1 MINFE
6 NLKDDA
12 FECGFEQDTA
22 IITLKQKAFSVNF
35 ETSYLH
41 SFLDCLNEI
50 EMDEKVKGVLII
62 DPPAYHGVEN
72 IQSFIELLQSTKGS
86 YQKEKGVTRYGNTSK
101 RLTLTLNEF
110 SKPIVA
116 GIEGRAPIDSFGYF
130 MACDNVIATK
140 DLRVEFPGVKLGVT
154 PIGAVSFFLNREI
167 GPRKTLDMFLSGDA
181 IDSQTALNLGMV
193 SQIVEKDQLK
203 QTCLNKLQTYY
214 SHPDQAVIMTK
225 QLIKARSYD
234 LERFFERSIRLMW
247 NAVLNH

>member
-1 MINFE
+1 MIDYSSYTDE
-6 NLKDDA
+6 A
-12 FECGFEQDTA
+12 FECGFEQDSA
-22 IITLKQKAFSVNF
+22 ILTLKQKAFNVNF
-35 ETSYLH
+35 ETSALH

-50 EMDEKVKGVLII
+50 EMDNKVKGVVII

-72 IQSFIELLQSTKGS
+72 VKSFIELLQSTKGS

-110 SKPIVA
+110 SKPIIC

-140 DLRVEFPGVKLGVT
+140 DLSVEFPGLELGVT
-154 PIGAVSFFLNREI
+154 PIGAVSFYLNREI
-167 GPRKTLDMFLSGDA
+167 GPRKTLDMFLSGDN
-181 IDSQTALNLGMV
+181 IDAQSALDMGMV
-193 SQIVEKDQLK
+193 SQIVENDQLK
-203 QTCLNKLQTYY
+203 QACLDKLQHYY
-214 SHPDQAVIMTK
+214 SHPEQAVVMTK